1 MYKHLYI
8 NMFHC
13 TYLELVVIL
22 GIYFINLASYE
33 PHKQYRIPH
42 RIVPTFP

>member
-22 GIYFINLASYE
+22 DICFINLANL
-33 PHKQYRIPH
+33 HKWEHIDRMGGNAI
-42 RIVPTFP
+42 R